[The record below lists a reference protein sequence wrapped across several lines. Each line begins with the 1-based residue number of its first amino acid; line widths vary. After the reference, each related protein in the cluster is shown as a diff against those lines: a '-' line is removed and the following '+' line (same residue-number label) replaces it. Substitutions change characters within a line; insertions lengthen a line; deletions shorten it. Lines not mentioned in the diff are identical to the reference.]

1 MRKMDLFILRIVLIV
16 LLVSIPP
23 CVVQAQQAVKIGF
36 VNVEEILATSDIGKS
51 AKEDFKKLFE
61 KNKKTIQ
68 DKEQE
73 LQKLK
78 DDLEKQRPILKEDV
92 FRDKEL
98 SYQKKYR
105 DYQDLVKD
113 ANEELNTRRQDMA
126 NKYVPEIMKIV
137 NTIGEKEKYAMIV
150 DLSTVPLTYYNK
162 EYSITKR
169 VIEEF
174 NKILK
179 QKK

>member
-1 MRKMDLFILRIVLIV
+1 MKTVLIV
-16 LLVSIPP
+16 FLVSMPP

-36 VNVEEILATSDIGKS
+36 INVEEILATSEAGK
-51 AKEDFKKLFE
+51 AAREDFKKLFE

-68 DKEQE
+68 NKEQE

-78 DDLEKQRPILKEDV
+78 DELEKQRPILKEDV
-92 FRDKEL
+92 FREKEL

-113 ANEELNTRRQDMA
+113 ANEDLNTRRQDMA
-126 NKYVPEIMKIV
+126 NKYVPEIVKII
-137 NTIGEKEKYAMIV
+137 NAIGEKEKYTMIV

-162 EYSITKR
+162 EYNMTKR
-169 VIEEF
+169 VIDEY
-174 NKILK
+174 NKTLK